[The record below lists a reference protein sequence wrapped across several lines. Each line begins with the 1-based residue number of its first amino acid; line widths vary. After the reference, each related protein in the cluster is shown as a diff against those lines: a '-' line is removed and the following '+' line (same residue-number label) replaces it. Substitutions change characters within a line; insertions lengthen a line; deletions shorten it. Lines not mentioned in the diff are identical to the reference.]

1 MDILSRELPIL
12 RSGAGA
18 YCASVGAKKILL
30 QQTKAEGFG
39 AGHHSTCWIAVCTRF
54 HLLWIP

>member
-18 YCASVGAKKILL
+18 YCASVGAKEILL
-30 QQTKAEGFG
+30 PQTKAEGFG
-39 AGHHSTCWIAVCTRF
+39 AARDST
-54 HLLWIP
+54 